1 MEKKR
6 ILIVDDSHLVQKVIS
21 RVIDSH
27 PMLEVAGTAANG
39 RIALDMIAE
48 ISPDLVT
55 LDILMPEMD
64 GLQTLIE
71 LRKRWPD
78 IRTIMISS
86 LTDRGTDAALDAL
99 AIGAND
105 YVIKPGSSGGVV
117 GYSEQLSKDLLP
129 KIIALCGI
137 EQNWKK
143 PNHSREIKSSVTD
156 LQARLRSPDK
166 QRFEILAI
174 GVSTGGPDALAKIL
188 PKLPADFA
196 VPIVIVQHMPA
207 GFTEK
212 LAQRLNTS
220 VSLTVKEAQVG
231 DKVRAGTIYIAPGD
245 YHMVLDRIDDEVLI
259 TLNQDPQVNS
269 CRPAVDTLFKSV
281 ADVYGSAALA
291 VVMTGM
297 GRDGFA
303 GAELL
308 TKAGSTILVQD
319 KASSIVWGMPG
330 LIANAGLAT
339 EVIPLDKIVHTIS
352 GYICSSHKS
361 GCVWSGR
368 LAERCLLRPTGAIT
382 VRQGGRK

>member
-1 MEKKR
+1 MDKKR
-6 ILIVDDSHLVQKVIS
+6 ILVVDDSHLIQKVIS

-48 ISPDLVT
+48 TNPDLVT

-64 GLQTLIE
+64 GLQTLIQ
-71 LRKRWPD
+71 LRKKWPN

-105 YVIKPGSSGGVV
+105 YVVKPGSNGGMV

-129 KIIALCGI
+129 KIVALCGI
-137 EQNWKK
+137 EQHRKT
-143 PNHSREIKSSVTD
+143 PTHSRDS
-156 LQARLRSPDK
+156 RSTVAGFQEK
-166 QRFEILAI
+166 QRRSGRQKYEILAI
-174 GVSTGGPDALAKIL
+174 GVSTGGPDALAQIL
-188 PKLPADFA
+188 PKLPADFT

-207 GFTEK
+207 GFTAK

-220 VSLTVKEAQVG
+220 VSLNVKEAQVG

-245 YHMVLDRIDDEVLI
+245 YHMVLDRIDDEVVI
-259 TLNQDPQVNS
+259 TLNQGPQVNS

-281 ADVYGSAALA
+281 ADVYGSAGLA
-291 VVMTGM
+291 VVLTGM
-297 GRDGFA
+297 GRDGFS

-308 TKAGSTILVQD
+308 IEAGSTVLVQD

-330 LIANAGLAT
+330 LIASAGLAS
-339 EVIPLDKIVHTIS
+339 EVVPLDKIVHTITDYVGFS
-352 GYICSSHKS
+352 NRS
-361 GCVWSGR
+361 GCVSNGR
-368 LAERCLLRPTGAIT
+368 LAERCPMTQPGAIT
-382 VRQGGRK
+382 ARQGGRK